1 MTEKK
6 NARYM
11 PCPIYTDPRLAACYD
26 AANPPE
32 SFYAHYLALAGD
44 APKTIL
50 DMGCGTGRLAVAL
63 AERGHRVT
71 GADPSAGMM
80 QVARKRP
87 GAGSVRWID
96 SDAKSLA
103 LDTRF
108 DLIVMTGNVFQVFLD
123 DADIRTT
130 LRALRRHLAPGGQL
144 AFETRNPLIEEW
156 RGWTPALTRETIEVP
171 GVGAVEVH
179 YDIAEVE
186 GAFVTYETHYRFGP
200 DDVAVGRDTLR
211 FVRQEELATLLAEA
225 GFTDVTWFGDWDRA
239 PLTPS
244 SPEFVV
250 VAR

>member
-1 MTEKK
+1 
-6 NARYM
+6 M

-32 SFYAHYLALAGD
+32 AFYAHYLALAGE

-80 QVARKRP
+80 QIARNRP
-87 GAGSVRWID
+87 GSERVTWID
-96 SDAKSLA
+96 NDAKSLA
-103 LDTRF
+103 LETRF
-108 DLIVMTGNVFQVFLD
+108 DLIFMTGNVFQVFLD
-123 DADIRTT
+123 DNEVRAT
-130 LRALRRHLAPGGQL
+130 LHNLRRHLAPGGRL
-144 AFETRNPLIEEW
+144 AFEARNPLVEEW
-156 RGWTPALTRETIEVP
+156 RGWTPALTREVIDVP
-171 GVGAVEVH
+171 GVGAVDVH
-179 YDIAEVE
+179 YDIAEAD

-211 FVRQEELATLLAEA
+211 FMSREELAAFLTEA
-225 GFTDVTWFGDWDRA
+225 GFTDITWFGNWDRS
-239 PLTPS
+239 PLTAQ

>member
-1 MTEKK
+1 
-6 NARYM
+6 M

-32 SFYAHYLALAGD
+32 AFYAHYLALAGE

-63 AERGHRVT
+63 TQRGHRVT

-80 QVARKRP
+80 RVARNRP
-87 GAGSVRWID
+87 GAARVRWVD
-96 SDAKSLA
+96 SDTKSLA
-103 LDTRF
+103 LETRF

-123 DADIRTT
+123 DEEVRASLRT
-130 LRALRRHLAPGGQL
+130 LRGHLAPGGRL
-144 AFETRNPLIEEW
+144 AFETRNPLVEEW
-156 RGWTPALTRETIEVP
+156 RSWRPHLTRETIDVP

-179 YDIAEVE
+179 YDIAEAD

-200 DDVAVGRDTLR
+200 DDVSVGRDTLR
-211 FVRQEELATLLAEA
+211 FMTQEELAAFLAEA
-225 GFTDVTWFGDWDRA
+225 GFTEIAWYGDWDRS
-239 PLTPS
+239 PLTAN

-250 VAR
+250 VAE

>member
-1 MTEKK
+1 
-6 NARYM
+6 M

-32 SFYAHYLALAGD
+32 AFYAHYLALAGET
-44 APKTIL
+44 PKTIL

-80 QVARKRP
+80 RVARSRP
-87 GAGSVRWID
+87 GAERVRWVD
-96 SDAKSLA
+96 SDSKSLS
-103 LDTRF
+103 LDARF
-108 DLIVMTGNVFQVFLD
+108 DLIFMTGNVFQVFLGD
-123 DADIRTT
+123 EDVRAT
-130 LRALRRHLAPGGQL
+130 LRTLRRHLAPGGRL
-144 AFETRNPLIEEW
+144 AFETRNPLVEEW
-156 RGWTPALTRETIEVP
+156 RGWTPARTRETIDVP

-179 YDIAEVE
+179 YDIAEAD

-211 FVRQEELATLLAEA
+211 FMSKDELAAFLAEA
-225 GFTDVTWFGDWDRA
+225 GFTEVTWSGDWNHA
-239 PLTPS
+239 PLTQS

-250 VAR
+250 IAR

>member
-1 MTEKK
+1 
-6 NARYM
+6 M

-32 SFYAHYLALAGD
+32 AFYAHYLAFAGE

-50 DMGCGTGRLAVAL
+50 DMGCGTGRLAIAL

-80 QVARKRP
+80 RVARNRP
-87 GAGSVRWID
+87 GAERVTWID

-103 LDTRF
+103 LATRF
-108 DLIVMTGNVFQVFLD
+108 DLIVMTGNVFQVFLAD
-123 DADIRTT
+123 DAVRAT
-130 LRALRRHLAPGGQL
+130 LRTLRRHLAPGGRL
-144 AFETRNPLIEEW
+144 AFETRNPRPEEW
-156 RGWTPALTRETIEVP
+156 RGWTPALTRETIDVP

-179 YDIAEVE
+179 YDIAAAD

-211 FVRQEELATLLAEA
+211 FMSRDELAAFLAEA
-225 GFTDVTWFGDWDRA
+225 GFVEVVWYGDWNRA
-239 PLTPS
+239 PLMAS